1 MPEITAA
8 LIYDFDGTLSPD
20 NIQEHAFIKAVGD
33 KNKKFWGESG
43 RLAEKTTP
51 AAFYVICCK

>member
-1 MPEITAA
+1 MSKITIA

-33 KNKKFWGESG
+33 KNKVFLKGASG
-43 RLAEKTTP
+43 IEAVGK
-51 AAFYVICCK
+51 I